1 MRNDL
6 RSSILVKLI
15 VEDEELK
22 SSYQLPQMIPSSQVA
37 GFDIIFLSSRLQQF
51 KGFVKYV
58 INEKH
63 IFEFKVLAK
72 VKKAEIYIRIFL
84 KLI

>member
-15 VEDEELK
+15 VENDELK
-22 SSYQLPQMIPSSQVA
+22 SSYQIPQMIPSSQVA

-51 KGFVKYV
+51 KGFIKYV
-58 INEKH
+58 INDKH

-72 VKKAEIYIRIFL
+72 VNYKNSSIF
-84 KLI
+84 